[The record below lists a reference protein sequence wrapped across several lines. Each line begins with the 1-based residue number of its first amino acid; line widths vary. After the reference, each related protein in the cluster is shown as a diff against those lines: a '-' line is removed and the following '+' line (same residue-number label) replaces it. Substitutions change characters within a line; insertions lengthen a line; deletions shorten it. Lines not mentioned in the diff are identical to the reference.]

1 MMTIGELA
9 NLAGTTVRS
18 VRYYHSNGL
27 LEEPQRQP
35 NGYRM
40 YRAVDLARLSR
51 IRRLRDLGIPVAKIA
66 ELLDGDAHDTRSALD
81 ALDKELAAKAEQIA
95 VQRAHIES
103 LRRNADPELP
113 DAFSEVLAQYVVAGA
128 PTAWIDNER
137 ELLILALTVS
147 GGDPEVCD
155 SLLSAHRRALAKP
168 NRKQAIEL
176 ITRMY
181 ALTDAPADADTIA
194 ALAIQF
200 CDFTERVLPE
210 QAAPERPS
218 PTRLVA
224 VLREHQADRSTPTQE
239 RFAKAVAAEFAAR
252 QSRP

>member
-1 MMTIGELA
+1 M
-9 NLAGTTVRS
+9 
-18 VRYYHSNGL
+18 
-27 LEEPQRQP
+27 P
-35 NGYRM
+35 
-40 YRAVDLARLSR
+40 
-51 IRRLRDLGIPVAKIA
+51 
-66 ELLDGDAHDTRSALD
+66 
-81 ALDKELAAKAEQIA
+81 LDKELATKAEQIA

-155 SLLSAHRRALAKP
+155 SLLSAHRRVLAEP
-168 NRKQAIEL
+168 NREQAIEL

-181 ALTDAPADADTIA
+181 ALADAPADADTIA

-200 CDFTERVLPE
+200 CDFTESVLPE
-210 QAAPERPS
+210 QAAPEDAS

-224 VLREHQADRSTPTQE
+224 VLREHQADRRTVTQE
-239 RFAKAVAAEFAAR
+239 RFAKAVAAEFAAP
-252 QSRP
+252 SIPPLKTPD

>member
-9 NLAGTTVRS
+9 KLAGTTVRS

-81 ALDKELAAKAEQIA
+81 ALDKELATKAEQIA

-147 GGDPEVCD
+147 GGR
-155 SLLSAHRRALAKP
+155 SRGLR
-168 NRKQAIEL
+168 
-176 ITRMY
+176 
-181 ALTDAPADADTIA
+181 
-194 ALAIQF
+194 
-200 CDFTERVLPE
+200 FTPV
-210 QAAPERPS
+210 RPS
-218 PTRLVA
+218 PGIGR
-224 VLREHQADRSTPTQE
+224 
-239 RFAKAVAAEFAAR
+239 AEPRAGHR
-252 QSRP
+252 IDNSYVCPRRRTG